1 MYIFSS
7 RSSGKKIILNDK
19 EEENLRLMREKDFQ
33 EFHELRD
40 LMLSLR
46 ETDRI
51 ARNKEKEKQ
60 LAEYEQL
67 QVITLLPRKIIRGT
81 FRELALA

>member
-1 MYIFSS
+1 
-7 RSSGKKIILNDK
+7 
-19 EEENLRLMREKDFQ
+19 MREKDFQ

-67 QVITLLPRKIIRGT
+67 QVITLLPRKIIQGT
-81 FRELALA
+81 FKKLALA

>member
-1 MYIFSS
+1 
-7 RSSGKKIILNDK
+7 
-19 EEENLRLMREKDFQ
+19 MREKDFQ

-46 ETDRI
+46 ENDRI

-67 QVITLLPRKIIRGT
+67 QVITLLRREIAQGT
-81 FRELALA
+81 FKKSALA

>member
-1 MYIFSS
+1 
-7 RSSGKKIILNDK
+7 
-19 EEENLRLMREKDFQ
+19 MREKDFQ

-67 QVITLLPRKIIRGT
+67 QVITLLPRKIMQGT
-81 FRELALA
+81 FKKLALA

>member
-1 MYIFSS
+1 
-7 RSSGKKIILNDK
+7 
-19 EEENLRLMREKDFQ
+19 MREKDFQ

-67 QVITLLPRKIIRGT
+67 QVITLLPRKIIQGT
-81 FRELALA
+81 FRKLALA

>member
-1 MYIFSS
+1 
-7 RSSGKKIILNDK
+7 
-19 EEENLRLMREKDFQ
+19 MREKDFQ

-67 QVITLLPRKIIRGT
+67 QVITLLPRKIIQET
-81 FRELALA
+81 FKRLALA

>member
-1 MYIFSS
+1 
-7 RSSGKKIILNDK
+7 
-19 EEENLRLMREKDFQ
+19 MREKDFQ
-33 EFHELRD
+33 EFHELQD

-67 QVITLLPRKIIRGT
+67 QVITLLPRKIIQGT
-81 FRELALA
+81 FKKLALA

>member
-1 MYIFSS
+1 
-7 RSSGKKIILNDK
+7 
-19 EEENLRLMREKDFQ
+19 MREKDFQ

-67 QVITLLPRKIIRGT
+67 QVITLLPRKIIQGT
-81 FRELALA
+81 FKS

>member
-1 MYIFSS
+1 
-7 RSSGKKIILNDK
+7 
-19 EEENLRLMREKDFQ
+19 MREKDFQ

-67 QVITLLPRKIIRGT
+67 QVITLLPRKVIQGT
-81 FRELALA
+81 FKKLALA

>member
-1 MYIFSS
+1 
-7 RSSGKKIILNDK
+7 
-19 EEENLRLMREKDFQ
+19 MREKDFQ

-40 LMLSLR
+40 MMLSLR
-46 ETDRI
+46 ENDRI

-67 QVITLLPRKIIRGT
+67 QVITLLRR
-81 FRELALA
+81 

>member
-1 MYIFSS
+1 
-7 RSSGKKIILNDK
+7 
-19 EEENLRLMREKDFQ
+19 MREKDFQ

-67 QVITLLPRKIIRGT
+67 QVITLLPRKIIQGT
-81 FRELALA
+81 FKKLALAEYRRG

>member
-1 MYIFSS
+1 
-7 RSSGKKIILNDK
+7 
-19 EEENLRLMREKDFQ
+19 MREKDFQ

-40 LMLSLR
+40 MMLSLH
-46 ETDRI
+46 ENDRI

-67 QVITLLPRKIIRGT
+67 QVITLLRREIFQGT
-81 FRELALA
+81 FKKSTLG

>member
-1 MYIFSS
+1 
-7 RSSGKKIILNDK
+7 
-19 EEENLRLMREKDFQ
+19 MREKDFQ

-67 QVITLLPRKIIRGT
+67 QVITLLPRKIIQGT
-81 FRELALA
+81 FKKLAVA